1 MRQSLYTT
9 AAAVA
14 LSLALS
20 SHAFAQT
27 APTNEVDV
35 VIVTAQKREEN
46 LQKVPA
52 AVSVLS
58 AATIANANAVNIEGI
73 TALVPSLS
81 LQKGATTLNAAIFLR
96 GVGTQNFS
104 IAAEPSVSF
113 VVDGVVM
120 SKAGEAFGDLYDLQ
134 RMEVLRGPQGTLFG
148 KNASAGVIN
157 IVTRKAGR
165 VFQANL
171 EATATDDSELKFK
184 GAVDLPLGE
193 RAASRITAFVG
204 NWDGNLT
211 NRYSATNDGTGSRKV
226 NGYDRWGVRTITD
239 FKVNDALNLTLIADY
254 RKATDNCCT
263 SVVGWQPAS
272 PVQQD
277 ALKGVNFR
285 GFKTRDINQDTTAQ
299 SLEEAWGASLQ
310 GDYELANG
318 STITSITAYRSFD
331 VTEIRDGDFKSNPAG
346 YVGGGSGTAFD
357 VGPQSGT
364 TFSQELRLTS
374 PSGGKLEY
382 VLGAF
387 YFANDSK
394 RTFQR
399 NVTECTA
406 STLAPNATGGTPCT
420 AAASTFRSTFARA
433 EFGAEST
440 NFALFG
446 QGNYDFT
453 ERLSLIAG
461 LRYTRDELSYFHNRT
476 NLATFASGYGLGA
489 ANALVPS
496 GFVGSTSEDNVSG
509 KIGLQYAANENVD
522 VYATYTQGYKG
533 PAYDVFFNMR
543 QALRNVVEAET
554 ADSYEAGF
562 KAQVFN
568 GKLIF
573 NLASFYAV
581 YDNFQANSPDIDTTV
596 TPNAITARLTNAGE
610 VSTRG
615 VEVDFLARPTRNL
628 RLSGGFAFTDAQI
641 EEFKDPATGLRAS
654 VRRGEPLP
662 YAPKTK
668 GSLAIDYRQDLAS
681 LPFDV
686 AYSLQ
691 YSYTDQQRSS
701 IPANVTTG
709 IDTRTF
715 QPSYT
720 NVDASV
726 SFSSKDGRLSVVVFG
741 KNLTDSA
748 RTPYIETNGPL
759 GALATPL
766 NGLAL
771 GSSPLFR
778 VGRDADAY
786 YGITL
791 KAKFGG

>member
-1 MRQSLYTT
+1 MRKALFSSA
-9 AAAVA
+9 AAAVI
-14 LSLALS
+14 LAATATGAS
-20 SHAFAQT
+20 AQT
-27 APTNEVDV
+27 TPTADTDI

-58 AATIANANAVNIEGI
+58 AAAISNANAVNIEGV

-113 VVDGVVM
+113 VLDGVVL

-134 RMEVLRGPQGTLFG
+134 RLEVLRGPQGTLFG

-157 IVTRKAGR
+157 VVSKKAGR
-165 VFQANL
+165 ILAGDIQV
-171 EATATDDSELKFK
+171 TATSDSEYKIR
-184 GAVDLPLGE
+184 GALDLPLGE
-193 RAASRITAFVG
+193 RAASRITAFAG

-211 NRYSATNDGTGSRKV
+211 NRYSAANDGSGTAKV
-226 NGYDRWGVRTITD
+226 NGYERWGVRAITD
-239 FKVNDALNLTLIADY
+239 IDLSDALKLTFIADY
-254 RKATDNCCT
+254 RKADDNCCT
-263 SVVGWQPAS
+263 SVAGWQPANLA
-272 PVQQD
+272 QRN

-285 GFKTRDINQDTTAQ
+285 GLETRDINQDTIAK
-299 SLEEAWGASLQ
+299 SIEEAWGLSLQ
-310 GDYELANG
+310 ADYELTSG
-318 STITSITAYRSFD
+318 VTLTSITAYRAYD
-331 VTEIRDGDFKSNPAG
+331 VTEIRDGDFKSNPSG
-346 YVGGGSGTAFD
+346 YVGGGFGAAFD

-364 TFSQELRLTS
+364 TFTQELRLTS
-374 PSGGKLEY
+374 PSGAKLEY
-382 VLGAF
+382 VVGAF
-387 YFANDSK
+387 YYTNESD

-406 STLAPNATGGTPCT
+406 STLAADATGAIPCT
-420 AAASTFRSTFARA
+420 AASSTFRSTFARA
-433 EFGAEST
+433 NFGADAS
-440 NFALFG
+440 NYAIFG
-446 QGNYDFT
+446 QGNYDLT
-453 ERLSLIAG
+453 DRLSIIAG
-461 LRYTRDELSYFHNRT
+461 LRYTNDELSYFHNRP

-489 ANALVPS
+489 ANALIPS
-496 GFVGSTSEDNVSG
+496 GFVGSTKETNVSG
-509 KIGLQYAANENVD
+509 KLGIQYAASDEVD

-562 KAQVFN
+562 KARILG
-568 GKLIF
+568 GKLVF
-573 NLASFYAV
+573 NLATFYAT
-581 YDNFQANSPDIDTTV
+581 YENFQANSPDIDTTV

-610 VSTRG
+610 ISTRG
-615 VEVDFLARPTRNL
+615 VELDFAYRATQNL
-628 RLSGGFAFTDAQI
+628 RFTGGLALTDAQI
-641 EEFKDPATGLRAS
+641 EEFKDPVTGLRAS
-654 VRRGEPLP
+654 TRRGEPLP

-691 YSYTDQQRSS
+691 YAFVDEQRSN
-701 IPANVTTG
+701 IAANIVAG

-715 QPSYT
+715 QPAYT
-720 NVDASV
+720 NVDASIT
-726 SFSSKDGRLSVVVFG
+726 FSSEDSRYSLVVFG
-741 KNLTDSA
+741 KNLTDSE
-748 RTPYIETNGPL
+748 RTPYIEANGPL
-759 GALATPL
+759 GALTVPL

>member
-1 MRQSLYTT
+1 MRHLLLSSAT
-9 AAAVA
+9 AAVLSFA
-14 LSLALS
+14 LSTS
-20 SHAFAQT
+20 AFAQT
-27 APTNEVDV
+27 TPNPDVEV

-58 AATIANANAVNIEGI
+58 AATLANANAVNIEGV

-113 VVDGVVM
+113 VLDGVVM

-157 IVTRKAGR
+157 VVSKKAGR
-165 VFQANL
+165 EFGGDIQI
-171 EATATDDSELKFK
+171 TATNDNEYKIR
-184 GAVDLPLGE
+184 GAFDVPLGD

-211 NRYSATNDGTGSRKV
+211 NRYSATNDGSGTQKV
-226 NGYDRWGVRTITD
+226 NGYDRWGLRAITD
-239 FKVNDALNLTLIADY
+239 INVSDALQLTLIADY
-254 RKATDNCCT
+254 RKASDNCCT

-272 PVQQD
+272 LVQRD

-285 GFKTRDINQDTTAQ
+285 GLETRDINQDTIAQ
-299 SLEEAWGASLQ
+299 SLEEAWGLSLQ
-310 GDYELANG
+310 ADYDLANG
-318 STITSITAYRSFD
+318 LTLTSITAYRAYD
-331 VTEIRDGDFKSNPAG
+331 VTEIRDGDFKSNPSG
-346 YVGGGSGTAFD
+346 YVGGGSGSAFD

-364 TFSQELRLTS
+364 TLTQELRLTS

-387 YFANDSK
+387 YIKNESD

-399 NVTECTA
+399 NVTECIA
-406 STLAPNATGGTPCT
+406 STLVANSTGGVPCT
-420 AAASTFRSTFARA
+420 GAASTFRSTFARA
-433 EFGAEST
+433 VFGADST
-440 NFALFG
+440 NFAVFG
-446 QGNYDFT
+446 QGNYDLT
-453 ERLSLIAG
+453 SRLSIIAG
-461 LRYTRDELSYFHNRT
+461 LRYTNDELSYFHNRT

-489 ANALVPS
+489 ANALLPS
-496 GFVGSTSEDNVSG
+496 GFVGSTTETNVSG
-509 KIGLQYAANENVD
+509 KLGVQYAASDEVD
-522 VYATYTQGYKG
+522 VYATFTQGYKG

-554 ADSYEAGF
+554 AASYEAGF
-562 KAQVFN
+562 KGRILG
-568 GKLIF
+568 GKLTF
-573 NLASFYAV
+573 NLAAFYAN

-610 VSTRG
+610 ISTRG
-615 VEVDFLARPTRNL
+615 VELDFLFRPTSNL
-628 RLSGGFAFTDAQI
+628 RFSGGIALTDAQI
-641 EEFKDPATGLRAS
+641 EEFKDPATGLRSSA
-654 VRRGEPLP
+654 RRGEPLP
-662 YAPKTK
+662 YAPKVK
-668 GSLAIDYRQDLAS
+668 GNLALDYRHDLAS
-681 LPFDV
+681 LPFDL

-691 YSYTDQQRSS
+691 YSYIDEQRSS
-701 IPANVTTG
+701 IPANILAG
-709 IDTRTF
+709 FDTRTF
-715 QPSYT
+715 QPAYT
-720 NVDASV
+720 NIDASV
-726 SFSSKDGRLSVVVFG
+726 TFNSKDSRYSLTVFG
-741 KNLTDSA
+741 KNLTDSE

-759 GALATPL
+759 GALAVPL

-771 GSSPLFR
+771 GSTPLFR